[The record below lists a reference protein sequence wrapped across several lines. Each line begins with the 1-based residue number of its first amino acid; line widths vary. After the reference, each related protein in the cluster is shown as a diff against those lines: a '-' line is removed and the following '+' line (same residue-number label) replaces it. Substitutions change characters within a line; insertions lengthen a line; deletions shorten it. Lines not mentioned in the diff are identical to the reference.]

1 MASRLCYIAEWL
13 DSASGVVWKYQL
25 FYYPE
30 SKEVEVGFFLQPL
43 TDILSATCRRRSNA
57 SSHACQWKGERLNF
71 TCLNLEFC
79 FLPCCADG
87 GHQEQEAFLEKVDHK
102 QLTEH
107 VQQEL
112 GTDPARPCCTS
123 TSHRAPHLACL
134 FFCSNLRVCKLSK
147 TEAQTFYEVHRG
159 KPFYDTLTDFMS
171 SGRICAMELTGPSAI
186 DSWRQLLGPTD
197 SDVARQQVHIDG
209 HSFLGLLQH
218 SSCSAQ
224 A

>member
-87 GHQEQEAFLEKVDHK
+87 GHQEQEAFLEKGMHTSTCTIHLLEDTLVLKWTTSSSLSMYNKSLVQTQQDHAAPAPR
-102 QLTEH
+102 TEH
-107 VQQEL
+107 P
-112 GTDPARPCCTS
+112 TSPAS
-123 TSHRAPHLACL
+123 
-134 FFCSNLRVCKLSK
+134 FFAA
-147 TEAQTFYEVHRG
+147 T
-159 KPFYDTLTDFMS
+159 
-171 SGRICAMELTGPSAI
+171 
-186 DSWRQLLGPTD
+186 
-197 SDVARQQVHIDG
+197 
-209 HSFLGLLQH
+209 
-218 SSCSAQ
+218 
-224 A
+224 